1 MNTFQG
7 IVFSDGGVMLN
18 YLDMNHNG
26 DLSWSDESIGFED
39 QAGTN
44 GVQISLDTVPESG
57 TSYYVPAT
65 CTSSPAPA
73 PAPAPAPSPPPS
85 GGACTDDVCGT
96 VSQTSTDGAGT
107 TYRLSL
113 TLSGNAKNVY
123 TIYGDETSSL
133 SMPASYQEAAPFG
146 ANIGGGDTAGALSSI
161 GLDFDDWT
169 ASSGLSSDNGAVFW
183 MSPDVGP
190 TGEAVV
196 AQITVTGGF
205 TASVNAQGRSN
216 SGEDYKAVGVT
227 FESPS
232 TPTNCA
238 GSWSDWSECPATC
251 GTGTQTRNFIVSTAP
266 ADGGQECPADEEQ
279 ACEGAAADGIS
290 LVDGAGVATT
300 GDGEYQ
306 SNTVCLWTLR

>member
-1 MNTFQG
+1 MAGAEFDGWLTVG
-7 IVFSDGGVMLN
+7 I
-18 YLDMNHNG
+18 
-26 DLSWSDESIGFED
+26 
-39 QAGTN
+39 T
-44 GVQISLDTVPESG
+44 
-57 TSYYVPAT
+57 
-65 CTSSPAPA
+65 
-73 PAPAPAPSPPPS
+73 
-85 GGACTDDVCGT
+85 
-96 VSQTSTDGAGT
+96 
-107 TYRLSL
+107 
-113 TLSGNAKNVY
+113 
-123 TIYGDETSSL
+123 
-133 SMPASYQEAAPFG
+133 
-146 ANIGGGDTAGALSSI
+146 GGDTAGALSSI
-161 GLDFDDWT
+161 GLDFDGWT

-183 MSPDVGP
+183 MSPDDGP